1 MDLTQ
6 VLNLNYRFMEVEV
19 LIFSMTILN
28 GIYLFLNLKMKNLLQ
43 RIILVC
49 VKVVMINNSMSLND
63 QSRIWQI
70 VKSE

>member
-6 VLNLNYRFMEVEV
+6 VLNLNSRFMEVEV